1 MKDAFARKLVEL
13 EEQRKRA
20 AVAAAGFPAFMR
32 AGGEDEIRSV
42 SCHTAYG
49 PENVQDVYDEDAYRK
64 WIAYHKDMT
73 ARFPERLSKDPA

>member
-1 MKDAFARKLVEL
+1 MSGVGIKTILILSFILEYAFTLYMEYLDEKQMK
-13 EEQRKRA
+13 A
-20 AVAAAGFPAFMR
+20 A
-32 AGGEDEIRSV
+32 I
-42 SCHTAYG
+42 

>member
-1 MKDAFARKLVEL
+1 MEYLDEKHMK
-13 EEQRKRA
+13 A
-20 AVAAAGFPAFMR
+20 A
-32 AGGEDEIRSV
+32 I
-42 SCHTAYG
+42 

>member
-1 MKDAFARKLVEL
+1 MSGVGIKTILILSFILEHAFTLYMEHLDEKHMK
-13 EEQRKRA
+13 A
-20 AVAAAGFPAFMR
+20 A
-32 AGGEDEIRSV
+32 I
-42 SCHTAYG
+42 